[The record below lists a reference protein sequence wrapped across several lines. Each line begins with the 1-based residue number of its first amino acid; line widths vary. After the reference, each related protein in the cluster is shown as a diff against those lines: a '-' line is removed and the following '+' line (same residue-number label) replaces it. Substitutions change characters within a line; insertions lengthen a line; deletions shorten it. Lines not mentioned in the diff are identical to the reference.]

1 MFVVLISV
9 LAVTAFAR
17 RESKPLRDMAKAAND
32 FAHGNLEARVR
43 VEEDYSEEVEE
54 LALAFNNMASSLPN
68 ENIVSALEEMGK
80 AVYPEVFG
88 K

>member
-1 MFVVLISV
+1 MKNGDVYQI
-9 LAVTAFAR
+9 
-17 RESKPLRDMAKAAND
+17 D
-32 FAHGNLEARVR
+32 
-43 VEEDYSEEVEE
+43 
-54 LALAFNNMASSLPN
+54 NMASSLPN